1 MQPTPPTPVIDFKPE
16 FNFGSKNGTDDD
28 HVEAGGVLNQYT
40 GIEPKEAPK
49 MIEAQEE
56 TPSATYSEI
65 PYDPYDETITK
76 DEMYD
81 ALQEAMKTK
90 DSSKLK
96 MLYEQERLNRQ
107 KKELKR
113 RDEER
118 QKYQRGFDED

>member
-1 MQPTPPTPVIDFKPE
+1 
-16 FNFGSKNGTDDD
+16 
-28 HVEAGGVLNQYT
+28 
-40 GIEPKEAPK
+40 
-49 MIEAQEE
+49 
-56 TPSATYSEI
+56 
-65 PYDPYDETITK
+65 
-76 DEMYD
+76 MYD